1 MGTLYNTPEEYGLE
15 VVGEFDWCEPDY
27 SFDLLVVWK
36 ESRGKYWIG
45 EDSGCSCPSPF
56 EDFYDIN
63 MLDGPYNKKGL
74 KDRLDWLV
82 KEAGS
87 SGYRR
92 SQAELKRDVSDI
104 LSRLS

>member
-27 SFDLLVVWK
+27 SFDMLVVWK

-45 EDSGCSCPSPF
+45 EDSNCSCPSPF

-63 MLDGPYNKKGL
+63 TLDGPYNKKGL
-74 KDRLDWLV
+74 SDRLAWLV
-82 KEAGS
+82 KDRCG
-87 SGYRR
+87 SGYNR
-92 SQAELKRDVSDI
+92 SEADLRRDVSDI
-104 LSRLS
+104 LSKLS

>member
-1 MGTLYNTPEEYGLE
+1 MGTLYNQPEEYGLE

-56 EDFYDIN
+56 EDYYDIN
-63 MLDGPYNKKGL
+63 QLDGPYNKKGL
-74 KDRLDWLV
+74 SDRLAWLV
-82 KEAGS
+82 KERS
-87 SGYRR
+87 THGYNRSEADLRR
-92 SQAELKRDVSDI
+92 DASDI